1 MIIAVVNQK
10 GGVAKTT
17 TAVNT
22 AAALANQGKKVL
34 LVDFD
39 PQGHSGDYIGVVS
52 RENKNIL
59 DVLEKNTT
67 PKAAWQPSYIKNLWV
82 LPSNLNLGKY
92 NQNSPVGRQFIL
104 RDVLTEDAVEFF
116 DYIFIDCQPSLSLL
130 TLNALTA
137 CDYVLLPVQAEF
149 LALDGLSQLIIT
161 LKEIQTKLH
170 PKLQVLGVVLT
181 MFDRRN
187 KLSYE
192 VREELKKNFGS
203 DMFETSIP
211 RSVKLAE
218 SPSFSKAIFDYAP
231 SSMGAR
237 AYYDLAIE
245 IDEKIQA
252 KEAVSHSPVVETTS
266 VS

>member
-10 GGVAKTT
+10 GGVGKTT

-22 AAALANQGKKVL
+22 AAALAKAGKKVL
-34 LVDFD
+34 LIDFD
-39 PQGHSGDYIGVVS
+39 PQGHSGEYLGVRSKV
-52 RENKNIL
+52 KQNIL
-59 DVLEKNTT
+59 DVMEKEVS
-67 PKAAWQPSYIKNLWV
+67 PKAAWQPCYIKNLWL

-104 RDVLTEDAVEFF
+104 RDVLDSDATDFF
-116 DYIFIDCQPSLSLL
+116 DYIIIDCQPSLSLL

-149 LALDGLSQLIIT
+149 LALDGLSQLIVT

-181 MFDRRN
+181 MFDKRN
-187 KLSYE
+187 KLSFE
-192 VREELKKNFGS
+192 VQAELQKNFGS
-203 DMFETSIP
+203 DMFDVAIP

-218 SPSFSKAIFDYAP
+218 SPSFSKSIFDYAP
-231 SSMGAR
+231 GSTGAE
-237 AYYDLAIE
+237 AYTQLAVE
-245 IDEKIQA
+245 IDEKVKTLQQ
-252 KEAVSHSPVVETTS
+252 KTQPVVA
-266 VS
+266 